1 METSRQLALVTR
13 RAGRRTTGRW
23 LTGWVLFLPAALIL
37 AVGAVLPTLVTIGQ
51 SLFVVTLTGGHFAY
65 RWDGLQNYLHLLGS
79 GEFQQAVG
87 FTMLFTTVTV
97 AAELLVGMGMALAA
111 NMAIPGKSL
120 LRTTMLVPWAL
131 ITVVS
136 AQLWR
141 YIYDGTYGVANA
153 VLVGLHVIAQ
163 PVTWLSDDN
172 LAIGAMMVADIWK
185 TAPFVALLLLAGLQT
200 IPGELNEAASID
212 GASPWQVF
220 RFVTLPLLRPSVLLA
235 ALYRT
240 IQAFVGLFDLPF
252 VLTGGGPGYATQSVA
267 IYSWKRMF
275 QDLLFGQGAAA
286 SVVAFAVTLALAI
299 VYIRMISPR
308 TISAESP

>member
-1 METSRQLALVTR
+1 MGTSSQLAVVTR
-13 RAGRRTTGRW
+13 RAGRRTTARW
-23 LTGWVLFLPAALIL
+23 LIGWALFFPAALIL
-37 AVGAVLPTLVTIGQ
+37 AAGAVLPTLVTIGQ

-65 RWDGLQNYLHLLGS
+65 RWDGVQNYLRLLGS
-79 GEFQQAVG
+79 GEFRQAVG
-87 FTMLFTTVTV
+87 FTMFFTAVTV

-111 NMAIPGKSL
+111 NMAIPGKNV
-120 LRTTMLVPWAL
+120 LRTMMLVPWAL

-200 IPGELNEAASID
+200 IPSELHEAASID

-220 RFVTLPLLRPSVLLA
+220 HFVTLPLLRPSVLLA

-286 SVVAFAVTLALAI
+286 SVVAFAVTLLLAI

>member
-1 METSRQLALVTR
+1 M
-13 RAGRRTTGRW
+13 
-23 LTGWVLFLPAALIL
+23 LFLPAALIL
-37 AVGAVLPTLVTIGQ
+37 TVGAVLPTLVTIGQ

-65 RWDGLQNYLHLLGS
+65 RWDGLQNYLQLLGS

-111 NMAIPGKSL
+111 NMAIPGKNV

-286 SVVAFAVTLALAI
+286 SVVAFAVTLVLAI

-308 TISAESP
+308 TVSTESP